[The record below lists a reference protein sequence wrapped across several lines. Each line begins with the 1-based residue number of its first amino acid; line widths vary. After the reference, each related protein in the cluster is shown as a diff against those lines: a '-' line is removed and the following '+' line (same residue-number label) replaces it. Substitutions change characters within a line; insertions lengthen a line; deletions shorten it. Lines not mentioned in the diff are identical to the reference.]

1 MIRIVEQELRH
12 CRNMTG
18 GSNVLSGSGSNPPSV
33 AGGYGDSR
41 VDISDSM
48 VIGESVPESGCHTQ
62 NFKRLIS
69 SLQMIIFPR
78 RFILCICIFLLMG

>member
-1 MIRIVEQELRH
+1 MIKIVEQEFRH

-18 GSNVLSGSGSNPPSV
+18 CSNVLGGSGSNPPSI

-48 VIGESVPESGCHTQ
+48 VIGRATITLESGCYIQETYIWSSSD
-62 NFKRLIS
+62 NF
-69 SLQMIIFPR
+69 PY
-78 RFILCICIFLLMG
+78 IFLLMG